1 MKVIPHVLLFILFI
15 TVVRAQSI
23 VFVPEADTIK
33 LVSGCTPPNVIFKLR
48 RGNLSDTIKVIAG
61 FNTMIFYDESE
72 NPVMQNETVGFICNS
87 KNEDD
92 LYELHIRS
100 LSCEQNFLEI
110 VPLDSLY
117 ENYLIGLFDVML
129 KVKRNDVY
137 IDSLS
142 QLFGG
147 ISTGLGVENNSE
159 KIPDNFEILS
169 VYPNPFNL
177 STKII
182 YELNRRAY
190 VKIGVYNLLGE
201 LVELIE
207 QNYKLAG
214 RYELIY
220 QAGALASGVYYIVF
234 TASERVYSRKIALI
248 K

>member
-1 MKVIPHVLLFILFI
+1 MKVIPHILLFILFI

-33 LVSGCTPPNVIFKLR
+33 LVSGRTPPNVIFKLR

-61 FNTMIFYDESE
+61 FNTMIFCDESE
-72 NPVMQNETVGFICNS
+72 NPFMQNETVGFICNS

-92 LYELHIRS
+92 LYELNIRS
-100 LSCEQNFLEI
+100 LSGEQNFPEI

-142 QLFGG
+142 QLFWG